1 MFLLFFIMIIFE
13 LLNKAVIQE
22 ITLGPIKITDITII
36 QKLIPVIVAYI
47 YYEQMSYFIMRGFY
61 IELHNVIIL
70 ENYKS
75 IVDNNLENFFFPV
88 STYTTNNLLLR
99 LSGKKNQIGC
109 IIMVALLVFLLLFYL
124 YYLKHMLI

>member
-47 YYEQMSYFIMRGFY
+47 YYEQMSYFIMRRFY